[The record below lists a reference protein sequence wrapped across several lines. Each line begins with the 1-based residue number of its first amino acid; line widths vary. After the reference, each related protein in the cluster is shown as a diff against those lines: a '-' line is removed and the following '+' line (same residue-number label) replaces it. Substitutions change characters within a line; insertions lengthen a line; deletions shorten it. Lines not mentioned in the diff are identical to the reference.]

1 MSPHRPSALLINLD
15 SGCYWR
21 PPIGRT
27 VVCSSMYWLNV
38 IMVINVCATWCFHGN
53 WSFPTTLSHD
63 VAAPLT
69 PTNQE
74 VAGYINYSAQFV
86 PYLSWRLVRNGIVC
100 IIDNMVSTCFEWW
113 DRNCSVFINKKVKRN
128 ISSDDKQNEHCCHG
142 MPSIEGLQSQWSRPK
157 TEDSTSYKKFLP
169 GKIPGNDRC
178 QLQSMS
184 GTSLG
189 TCCNMSATVN
199 VRYLTRYMLQYVSY
213 NQCQVPH

>member
-1 MSPHRPSALLINLD
+1 MSPHKPSALLINLD

-27 VVCSSMYWLNV
+27 VYSMYWLNV

-86 PYLSWRLVRNGIVC
+86 PYLSWRLVRNGIGTKYTDIVC

-113 DRNCSVFINKKVKRN
+113 DRNCSVFINKKWRETLVAMINRMN
-128 ISSDDKQNEHCCHG
+128 TAVMGCHQLKA
-142 MPSIEGLQSQWSRPK
+142 SNHSALDQRQ
-157 TEDSTSYKKFLP
+157 DSTSYKKFLP

-178 QLQSMS
+178 
-184 GTSLG
+184 
-189 TCCNMSATVN
+189 
-199 VRYLTRYMLQYVSY
+199 LT
-213 NQCQVPH
+213 